1 MVNSKENMFL
11 ERLSEIE
18 HNQWIHWSKTIWD
31 RLETIKRAIEAD
43 DKRTALFLL
52 EEQRNKWDKNWIPYK
67 QLDEKTKEFDRV
79 WAKKVLETI
88 SSYRKNPP
96 EEIDFFETKC
106 PVCHQEMERFENK
119 DYAKGW
125 KNAMEFIKET
135 IKNNGG
141 A

>member
-1 MVNSKENMFL
+1 MAKRYSKEDLL

-31 RLETIKRAIEAD
+31 RLESIKRAIEAD

-52 EEQRNKWDKNWIPYK
+52 EEQRNKWEQNWIPYN

-88 SSYRKNPP
+88 
-96 EEIDFFETKC
+96 
-106 PVCHQEMERFENK
+106 
-119 DYAKGW
+119 
-125 KNAMEFIKET
+125 ET
-135 IKNNGG
+135 IFSIKGIERVKKDV
-141 A
+141 